1 MRKKYFIFLLSLSF
15 IVGLFSCQK
24 EVDFGAQITKLNL
37 QVDSLKSSR
46 DSLEKALQLSNTSII
61 ELQKNR
67 DSLAGVLVIADSV
80 YKKLSL
86 SNNNL
91 LKSLDT
97 IKTQLTGIGTQVSA
111 LTTQL
116 ALSNTNITTINTQLV
131 SLNQQY
137 TDLLVKFNSLLTQ
150 LNNIS
155 PFSLSTSLAAYY
167 PFTGN
172 AVDSS
177 GNGNNGTVN
186 GASLTTD
193 RFGSANSA
201 YYFNGTGNFISVT
214 NKTLTLSGSFTVSCW
229 VKLNNLTPSYFDEAI
244 FSQWDD
250 RKATKF
256 LIGYRNDNTQSQSG
270 FSFYKYGANAVGYN
284 NYQTNWTA
292 TTAWNQIVATYELG
306 FVSKIY
312 INGSMVY
319 STASVPAALSN
330 PSSTVTPIEIGHAHG
345 QYGDLWF
352 NGYIDDIRVHNR
364 ILSDSEISYLATH

>member
-1 MRKKYFIFLLSLSF
+1 MRKRYLVFLLSISF

-46 DSLEKALQLSNTSII
+46 DSLEKALKLSNTSII

-67 DSLAGVLVIADSV
+67 DSLAGVLLIADSV
-80 YKKLSL
+80 YKKLNL

-91 LKSLDT
+91 LKSLDS
-97 IKTQLTGIGTQVSA
+97 IKTQLTGINTQLSA
-111 LTTQL
+111 LNTQL
-116 ALSNTNITTINTQLV
+116 ALSNTNIATINTQLV

-137 TDLLVKFNSLLTQ
+137 TELLAKFNSLLLQ
-150 LNNIS
+150 LNNIT
-155 PFSLSTSLAAYY
+155 PFSLTTGLAAYY

-172 AVDSS
+172 AYDSS
-177 GNGNNGTVN
+177 GNGNIGVVN
-186 GASLTTD
+186 GASLTSD
-193 RFGSANSA
+193 RFGNSNSA
-201 YYFNGTGNFISVT
+201 YYFNGSSNFISVT
-214 NKTLTLSGSFTVSCW
+214 NKTLTLTGNFTVSCW
-229 VKLNNLTPSYFDEAI
+229 VKINNLTPSYFDEAI

-256 LIGYRNDNTQSQSG
+256 LIGYRNDNTQSG
-270 FSFYKYGANAVGYN
+270 FSFYKYGANGVGYN
-284 NYQTNWTA
+284 NYQTNWSSN
-292 TTAWNQIVATYELG
+292 TAWNQIVATYELG

-312 INGSMVY
+312 INGTMVY
-319 STASVPAALSN
+319 TTSSVPATLSN

-352 NGYIDDIRVHNR
+352 NGLIDDIRVHNR

>member
-1 MRKKYFIFLLSLSF
+1 MRKRYFIILLSLSF

-61 ELQKNR
+61 DLQKNR
-67 DSLAGVLVIADSV
+67 DSLAGVLVIADSI
-80 YKKLSL
+80 YKKLNL

-91 LKSLDT
+91 LLSLDS
-97 IKTQLTGIGTQVSA
+97 IKTQITGISTQLTA

-116 ALSNTNITTINTQLV
+116 ALSNTNITAINTQLA
-131 SLNQQY
+131 SLNLQY
-137 TDLLVKFNSLLTQ
+137 TDLLAKFNSLLIQ

-155 PFSLSTSLAAYY
+155 PFSLSTSLVAYY

-193 RFGSANSA
+193 RFGNANSA
-201 YYFNGTGNFISVT
+201 YFFNGAGNLITVT
-214 NKTLTLSGSFTVSCW
+214 NKNLTLSGNFTVSCW
-229 VKLNNLTPSYFDEAI
+229 VKINNLTPSYFDEAI

-256 LIGYRNDNTQSQSG
+256 LIGYRNDNAQSG
-270 FSFYKYGANAVGYN
+270 FSFYKYGSNAVGYN
-284 NYQTNWTA
+284 NYQTNWSSN
-292 TTAWNQIVATYELG
+292 TAWNQIVATYELG

-319 STASVPAALSN
+319 TTSSVPAALSN

-352 NGYIDDIRVHNR
+352 NGLIDDIRVHNR

>member
-1 MRKKYFIFLLSLSF
+1 MRKRFLVYILSIAF
-15 IVGLFSCQK
+15 IVGVFSCQK
-24 EVDFGAQITKLNL
+24 EVDYGAQISKLNL
-37 QVDSLKSSR
+37 QVDSLKNSR
-46 DSLEKALQLSNTSII
+46 DSLAKALLQSNLTLVD
-61 ELQKNR
+61 LQKSK
-67 DSLAGVLVIADSV
+67 DSLAGVLVVADSV

-97 IKTQLTGIGTQVSA
+97 IKTQLSGISTQLTG

-116 ALSNTNITTINTQLV
+116 TLSNANITTINTQLA

-137 TDLLVKFNSLLTQ
+137 SDLLTKFNAILLQ

-155 PFSLSTSLAAYY
+155 PFSLSTGLVAYY

-172 AVDSS
+172 ALDSS

-193 RFGSANSA
+193 RFGNINSA
-201 YYFNGTGNFISVT
+201 YYFNGNGNSIGVT
-214 NKTLTLSGSFTVSCW
+214 NKTLSLSGNFTFSCW
-229 VKLNNLTPSYFDEAI
+229 VKINNLAPTYYDEAI

-256 LIGYRNDNTQSQSG
+256 LIGFRSYNNQAQTG
-270 FSFYKYGANAVGYN
+270 FSFYKFGSNVGYL

-292 TTAWNQIVATYELG
+292 TTTWNQIVATYEQG
-306 FVSKIY
+306 YISKIY
-312 INGSMVY
+312 INGQMAY
-319 STASVPAALSN
+319 STTNVPSALSN
-330 PSSTVTPIEIGHAHG
+330 PSSDITPIEIGHAHG

-352 NGYIDDIRVHNR
+352 NGLIDDIRVHSR
-364 ILSDSEISYLATH
+364 ILSDAEISYLATH

>member
-1 MRKKYFIFLLSLSF
+1 MRKRYFIILLSLSF

-61 ELQKNR
+61 DLQKNR
-67 DSLAGVLVIADSV
+67 DSLAGVLVIADSI
-80 YKKLSL
+80 YKKLNL

-91 LKSLDT
+91 LLSLDS
-97 IKTQLTGIGTQVSA
+97 IKTQITGISTQLTA

-116 ALSNTNITTINTQLV
+116 ALSNTNITAINTQLA

-137 TDLLVKFNSLLTQ
+137 TDLLAKFNSLLIQ

-155 PFSLSTSLAAYY
+155 PFSLSTSLVAYY

-172 AVDSS
+172 AIDSS
-177 GNGNNGTVN
+177 GNGNNGTVS

-193 RFGSANSA
+193 RFGNANSA
-201 YYFNGTGNFISVT
+201 YFFNGSGNLITVT
-214 NKTLTLSGSFTVSCW
+214 NKNLTLSGNFTVSCW
-229 VKLNNLTPSYFDEAI
+229 VKINNLTPSYFDEAI

-256 LIGYRNDNTQSQSG
+256 LIGYRNDNAQSG
-270 FSFYKYGANAVGYN
+270 FSFYKYGANGVGYN
-284 NYQTNWTA
+284 NYQTNWSSN
-292 TTAWNQIVATYELG
+292 TAWNQIVATYELG

-319 STASVPAALSN
+319 TTSSVPAALSN

-352 NGYIDDIRVHNR
+352 NGLIDDIRVHNR

>member
-1 MRKKYFIFLLSLSF
+1 MRKRYLVFLLSISF

-46 DSLEKALQLSNTSII
+46 DSLEKALKLSNTTIL

-67 DSLAGVLVIADSV
+67 DSLAGVLLIADSV
-80 YKKLSL
+80 YKKLNL

-91 LKSLDT
+91 LKSLDS
-97 IKTQLTGIGTQVSA
+97 IKTQLIGISTQLSA
-111 LTTQL
+111 LNTQL

-137 TDLLVKFNSLLTQ
+137 TDLLAKFNSLLLQ
-150 LNNIS
+150 LNNIT
-155 PFSLSTSLAAYY
+155 PFSLTTGLVAYY

-172 AVDSS
+172 AYDSS
-177 GNGNNGTVN
+177 GNGNNGNVN
-186 GASLTTD
+186 GASLTSD
-193 RFGSANSA
+193 RFGNSNSA
-201 YYFNGTGNFISVT
+201 YYFNGSSNFISVT
-214 NKTLTLSGSFTVSCW
+214 NKTLTLSGNFTVSCW
-229 VKLNNLTPSYFDEAI
+229 VKINNLTPSYFDEAI

-256 LIGYRNDNTQSQSG
+256 LIGYRNENTQSG
-270 FSFYKYGANAVGYN
+270 FSFYKYGSNAVGYN
-284 NYQTNWTA
+284 NYQTNWSSN
-292 TTAWNQIVATYELG
+292 TTWNQIVATYEQG

-312 INGSMVY
+312 INGSMAY
-319 STASVPAALSN
+319 TTPSVPAALSN

-352 NGYIDDIRVHNR
+352 NGLIDDIRVHSR
-364 ILSDSEISYLATH
+364 ILSDAEISYLATH